1 MRAAVTGSDL
11 FQFFWVAMLALYLG
25 GAARVAYAY
34 WRRPPNVTEA
44 KRRRLLFGDMIG
56 GALLVVGFVWHV
68 VPDPGEALA
77 PATLVGVCGLLVIL
91 VVYLVSSGS

>member
-1 MRAAVTGSDL
+1 MSAAVAGSDL
-11 FQFFWVAMLALYLG
+11 FQLFSLVLLALYLG

-56 GALLVVGFVWHV
+56 GTLLVVGFVLHV
-68 VPDPGEALA
+68 LPDRGEALA
-77 PATLVGVCGLLVIL
+77 PATLIGLGGLVVIL
-91 VVYLVSSGS
+91 VVYLVWSGS